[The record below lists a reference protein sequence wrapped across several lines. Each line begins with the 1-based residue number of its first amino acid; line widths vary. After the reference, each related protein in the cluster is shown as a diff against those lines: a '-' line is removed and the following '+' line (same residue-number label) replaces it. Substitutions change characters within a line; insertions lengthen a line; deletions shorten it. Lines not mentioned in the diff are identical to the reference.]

1 MAGVNVGLH
10 LRVHAAAAK
19 QEPGGGGESL
29 SDLAS
34 TVVQVRRQV
43 HLAGP
48 WHRNQQLQPV
58 GLFNPHIIQLQ
69 RTLHCSYTT

>member
-10 LRVHAAAAK
+10 LRVHAE
-19 QEPGGGGESL
+19 QLSRSRGGGESL